1 LRYKRS
7 LGYIRRAAAGRL
19 ATVVGAWPEPVERVS
34 SFLRE
39 SGVEARIHEFPDGT
53 ASAQDA
59 ADAVGCELGQI
70 VKALVFVGDARPV
83 VALVPG
89 DRRGDPTKVASAV
102 DASSARVAKADEVED
117 ATGFAPGAVA
127 PFPLPK
133 VGTVLMDRALYH
145 HAIVWA
151 GAGSHNHVLGMSPA
165 ELGRLARARPMDV
178 VTDASYDSS
187 NDKES

>member
-1 LRYKRS
+1 
-7 LGYIRRAAAGRL
+7 
-19 ATVVGAWPEPVERVS
+19 VVGAWPEPVERVS

-70 VKALVFVGDARPV
+70 VKSLVFVCDEQPV

-89 DRRGDPTKVASAV
+89 DRRGDPDKVARAV
-102 DASSARVAKADEVED
+102 DASAARVARAQEVED

-133 VGTVLMDRALYH
+133 IATVLMDRALYH
-145 HAIVWA
+145 HDIVWA
-151 GAGSHNHVLGMSPA
+151 GAGSHEHVMGISPA
-165 ELGRLARARPMDV
+165 DLGRLARVRPMDV
-178 VTDASYDSS
+178 AAEQIYDSRS
-187 NDKES
+187 G

>member
-1 LRYKRS
+1 
-7 LGYIRRAAAGRL
+7 
-19 ATVVGAWPEPVERVS
+19 VVGAWPEPVERVS

-39 SGVEARIHEFPDGT
+39 SGVEARIHEFPNGT
-53 ASAQDA
+53 STAQDA

-70 VKALVFVGDARPV
+70 VKSLVFVCDERPV

-89 DRRGDPTKVASAV
+89 DRRGDADKVARAV
-102 DASSARVAKADEVED
+102 DATTARVANAQEVED

-133 VGTVLMDRALYH
+133 IDTVLMDRALYH

-151 GAGSHNHVLGMSPA
+151 GAGSHQHVLGISPTD
-165 ELGRLARARPMDV
+165 LGRLARVRPMDIV
-178 VTDASYDSS
+178 SDPYDSS
-187 NDKES
+187 KEKEN